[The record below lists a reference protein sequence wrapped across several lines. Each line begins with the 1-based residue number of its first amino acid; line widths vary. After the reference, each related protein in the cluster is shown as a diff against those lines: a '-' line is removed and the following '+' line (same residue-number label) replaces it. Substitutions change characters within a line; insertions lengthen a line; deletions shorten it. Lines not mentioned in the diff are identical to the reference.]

1 MRTSLILLMLLFV
14 AAGCGGTEESSTNPT
29 SLASPVSTT
38 VSSAATLTP
47 TPAPPVPTSAPEP
60 DRTPT
65 SVPIPTDTPDPTPVD
80 TSAPTPT
87 NTPVPEGTPEP
98 TPLPTQ
104 TPLPPPGVVVDLEI
118 ANVTENSIT
127 LQWKPPD
134 NSNVVPI
141 EHYEVTRDIAFRPDE
156 HHAVAETT
164 FIDTE
169 LESSTEHRY
178 RVRAIGPGG
187 IEGAEISIVGSTLD
201 SATPAPNRTP
211 IPEPTPTDTPQ
222 PTATRTSLPTAT
234 ATLTPVPTSTPTSE
248 PTQTPTP
255 EPTPTVEPVA
265 TAEPMPTA
273 EPTASPTPEP
283 ELSLGPGTH
292 KVGTDIEPGVY
303 AGKAGIDVSDWCSW
317 KRLSGVTGDSD
328 DVIAIEIEQGQFYV
342 EILPTDKYFNVACEI
357 TPLADW
363 PIPDEHPTKIEQGTY
378 LIGRDIS
385 PGVYAGK
392 AGIDVSDWCSWKRLS
407 GVTGDS
413 DDVIAIEIEQGQF
426 YVEIL
431 PTDKYFNVA
440 CEITPLADWPIPD
453 EHPTKIEQGT
463 YLIGRDISPG
473 TYAGKAG
480 IDVSDWCSWKR
491 LSGVTGDSD
500 DVIAI
505 EIEQGQFY
513 VTIEAT
519 DYAFTT
525 ACELTLSE

>member
-1 MRTSLILLMLLFV
+1 MKLVTIFVMLLLLTACAV
-14 AAGCGGTEESSTNPT
+14 ESDVQT
-29 SLASPVSTT
+29 SDAP
-38 VSSAATLTP
+38 A
-47 TPAPPVPTSAPEP
+47 APPTAVP
-60 DRTPT
+60 
-65 SVPIPTDTPDPTPVD
+65 
-80 TSAPTPT
+80 
-87 NTPVPEGTPEP
+87 
-98 TPLPTQ
+98 
-104 TPLPPPGVVVDLEI
+104 
-118 ANVTENSIT
+118 
-127 LQWKPPD
+127 
-134 NSNVVPI
+134 
-141 EHYEVTRDIAFRPDE
+141 
-156 HHAVAETT
+156 
-164 FIDTE
+164 
-169 LESSTEHRY
+169 
-178 RVRAIGPGG
+178 
-187 IEGAEISIVGSTLD
+187 
-201 SATPAPNRTP
+201 
-211 IPEPTPTDTPQ
+211 
-222 PTATRTSLPTAT
+222 PTATPKPIESITAQELYDAREANATRFDDQYKGKTVRVSGEVVEIEDGDVTLGIDRGYGIDTSGLSGVDLKDLSKEEQISLDKGQQISAVCEVGNYIILTMMMKKCKLDAPADEVAT
-234 ATLTPVPTSTPTSE
+234 AAPHSE
-248 PTQTPTP
+248 PTAPP
-255 EPTPTVEPVA
+255 EPVATAEPMPTAEPTAPPEPAA

-303 AGKAGIDVSDWCSW
+303 AGKAGID
-317 KRLSGVTGDSD
+317 G
-328 DVIAIEIEQGQFYV
+328 
-342 EILPTDKYFNVACEI
+342 
-357 TPLADW
+357 
-363 PIPDEHPTKIEQGTY
+363 
-378 LIGRDIS
+378 
-385 PGVYAGK
+385 
-392 AGIDVSDWCSWKRLS
+392 SDWCSWKRLS

>member
-1 MRTSLILLMLLFV
+1 M
-14 AAGCGGTEESSTNPT
+14 
-29 SLASPVSTT
+29 
-38 VSSAATLTP
+38 
-47 TPAPPVPTSAPEP
+47 
-60 DRTPT
+60 
-65 SVPIPTDTPDPTPVD
+65 
-80 TSAPTPT
+80 
-87 NTPVPEGTPEP
+87 
-98 TPLPTQ
+98 
-104 TPLPPPGVVVDLEI
+104 
-118 ANVTENSIT
+118 
-127 LQWKPPD
+127 
-134 NSNVVPI
+134 
-141 EHYEVTRDIAFRPDE
+141 
-156 HHAVAETT
+156 
-164 FIDTE
+164 
-169 LESSTEHRY
+169 
-178 RVRAIGPGG
+178 
-187 IEGAEISIVGSTLD
+187 
-201 SATPAPNRTP
+201 
-211 IPEPTPTDTPQ
+211 
-222 PTATRTSLPTAT
+222 PTA
-234 ATLTPVPTSTPTSE
+234 
-248 PTQTPTP
+248 
-255 EPTPTVEPVA
+255 EPVA

-292 KVGTDIEPGVY
+292 KVGTDIE
-303 AGKAGIDVSDWCSW
+303 
-317 KRLSGVTGDSD
+317 
-328 DVIAIEIEQGQFYV
+328 
-342 EILPTDKYFNVACEI
+342 
-357 TPLADW
+357 
-363 PIPDEHPTKIEQGTY
+363 
-378 LIGRDIS
+378 

>member
-1 MRTSLILLMLLFV
+1 M
-14 AAGCGGTEESSTNPT
+14 TE
-29 SLASPVSTT
+29 
-38 VSSAATLTP
+38 
-47 TPAPPVPTSAPEP
+47 
-60 DRTPT
+60 D
-65 SVPIPTDTPDPTPVD
+65 
-80 TSAPTPT
+80 
-87 NTPVPEGTPEP
+87 
-98 TPLPTQ
+98 
-104 TPLPPPGVVVDLEI
+104 
-118 ANVTENSIT
+118 SIT
-127 LQWKPPD
+127 LQWKPPA
-134 NSNVVPI
+134 NSDEVSV
-141 EHYEVTRDIAFRPDE
+141 ERYEVTRDMSFLPDE
-156 HHAVAETT
+156 HHFVPETT
-164 FIDTE
+164 FTDMGLT
-169 LESSTEHRY
+169 SGTEHKY
-178 RVRAIGPGG
+178 RIRAIGTGG
-187 IEGAEISIVGSTLD
+187 VEGAEINIEGSTLD
-201 SATPAPNRTP
+201 SATP
-211 IPEPTPTDTPQ
+211 EPT
-222 PTATRTSLPTAT
+222 L
-234 ATLTPVPTSTPTSE
+234 
-248 PTQTPTP
+248 TP
-255 EPTPTVEPVA
+255 EPTAVSTPAPTATPSPEPMPTAEPTAPPEPAA
-265 TAEPMPTA
+265 TPEPMPTA

-303 AGKAGIDVSDWCSW
+303 AGKAGID
-317 KRLSGVTGDSD
+317 G
-328 DVIAIEIEQGQFYV
+328 
-342 EILPTDKYFNVACEI
+342 
-357 TPLADW
+357 
-363 PIPDEHPTKIEQGTY
+363 
-378 LIGRDIS
+378 
-385 PGVYAGK
+385 
-392 AGIDVSDWCSWKRLS
+392 SDWCSWKRLS

-480 IDVSDWCSWKR
+480 IDGSDWCSWKRLSGVTGDSDDVIAIEIEQGQFYVEILPTDKYFNVACEITPLADWPIPDEHPTKIEQGTYLIGRDISPGTYAGKAGIDGSDWCSWKR

>member
-1 MRTSLILLMLLFV
+1 MKLVTIFVMLLLLTACAV
-14 AAGCGGTEESSTNPT
+14 ESDVQT
-29 SLASPVSTT
+29 SDAP
-38 VSSAATLTP
+38 A
-47 TPAPPVPTSAPEP
+47 APPTAVP
-60 DRTPT
+60 
-65 SVPIPTDTPDPTPVD
+65 
-80 TSAPTPT
+80 
-87 NTPVPEGTPEP
+87 
-98 TPLPTQ
+98 
-104 TPLPPPGVVVDLEI
+104 
-118 ANVTENSIT
+118 
-127 LQWKPPD
+127 
-134 NSNVVPI
+134 
-141 EHYEVTRDIAFRPDE
+141 
-156 HHAVAETT
+156 
-164 FIDTE
+164 
-169 LESSTEHRY
+169 
-178 RVRAIGPGG
+178 
-187 IEGAEISIVGSTLD
+187 
-201 SATPAPNRTP
+201 
-211 IPEPTPTDTPQ
+211 
-222 PTATRTSLPTAT
+222 PTATPKPIESITAQELYDAREANATRFDDQYKGKTVRVSGEVVEIEDGDVTLGIDRGYGIDTSGLSGVDLKDLSKEEQISLDKGQQISAVCEVGNYIILTMMMKKCKLDAPADEVAT
-234 ATLTPVPTSTPTSE
+234 AAPHSE
-248 PTQTPTP
+248 PTAPP
-255 EPTPTVEPVA
+255 EPVATAEPMPTAEPTAPPEPAA

-303 AGKAGIDVSDWCSW
+303 AGKAGIDGSDWCSW
-317 KRLSGVTGDSD
+317 KRLSGVAGDSD

-385 PGVYAGK
+385 PGTYAGK

-513 VTIEAT
+513 VEILPT
-519 DYAFTT
+519 DKYFNV

>member
-1 MRTSLILLMLLFV
+1 MASRPKPVLVRGQSSSC
-14 AAGCGGTEESSTNPT
+14 AAGVWSDHRPEDADALEAVLSGCSSIEMVIVPASAEE
-29 SLASPVSTT
+29 
-38 VSSAATLTP
+38 
-47 TPAPPVPTSAPEP
+47 
-60 DRTPT
+60 
-65 SVPIPTDTPDPTPVD
+65 
-80 TSAPTPT
+80 
-87 NTPVPEGTPEP
+87 
-98 TPLPTQ
+98 
-104 TPLPPPGVVVDLEI
+104 
-118 ANVTENSIT
+118 
-127 LQWKPPD
+127 
-134 NSNVVPI
+134 
-141 EHYEVTRDIAFRPDE
+141 
-156 HHAVAETT
+156 
-164 FIDTE
+164 
-169 LESSTEHRY
+169 
-178 RVRAIGPGG
+178 
-187 IEGAEISIVGSTLD
+187 
-201 SATPAPNRTP
+201 
-211 IPEPTPTDTPQ
+211 
-222 PTATRTSLPTAT
+222 
-234 ATLTPVPTSTPTSE
+234 
-248 PTQTPTP
+248 
-255 EPTPTVEPVA
+255 VA

-292 KVGTDIEPGVY
+292 KVGTDIE
-303 AGKAGIDVSDWCSW
+303 
-317 KRLSGVTGDSD
+317 
-328 DVIAIEIEQGQFYV
+328 
-342 EILPTDKYFNVACEI
+342 
-357 TPLADW
+357 
-363 PIPDEHPTKIEQGTY
+363 
-378 LIGRDIS
+378 

-525 ACELTLSE
+525 GCELTLSE